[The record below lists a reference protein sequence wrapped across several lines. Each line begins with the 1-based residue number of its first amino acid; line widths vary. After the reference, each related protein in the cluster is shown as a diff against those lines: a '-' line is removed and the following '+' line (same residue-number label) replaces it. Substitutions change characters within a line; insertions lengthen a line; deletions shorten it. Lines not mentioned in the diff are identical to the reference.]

1 MAGPGGVSGRLLT
14 LGHGYVA
21 RHLASAL
28 LAQGWQVTGTTRN
41 PERLPEIAGSGAAP
55 LLFEASRPE
64 ALHAA
69 VARAGHLLVS
79 AAPSPAG
86 DPILPL
92 LGPALRAADHLA
104 WIGYLSTTGVYG
116 DHDGAWVDEESPCRP
131 ASARNEARLRAEAEW
146 LDLAQAGRRV
156 TVFRLAGIYGP
167 GRNALLR
174 VAGGEARMVIK
185 PGQFFSRIHV
195 RDIVQ
200 ALTASIAAKERTGL
214 YNVADDEPAPPEAP
228 LSLAAE
234 LLGLPPPPRVAFE
247 EAELSDMA
255 RSFYSENKRVSNRR
269 MKEALGVRLLYPTYR
284 EGLRALHAA
293 GEGRA

>member
-1 MAGPGGVSGRLLT
+1 MAGPHGVSGRLLT

-55 LLFEASRPE
+55 LLFDASRPE
-64 ALHAA
+64 GLHAA
-69 VARAGHLLVS
+69 LARADHLLVS

-86 DPILPL
+86 DPIFPL

-116 DHDGAWVDEESPCRP
+116 DHGGAWVDEESPCRP
-131 ASARNEARLRAEAEW
+131 ASARNQARLRAEAEW

-167 GRNALLR
+167 GRNALQRL
-174 VAGGEARMVIK
+174 AGGEARMVIK

-195 RDIVQ
+195 HDIVQ
-200 ALTASIAAKERTGL
+200 ALTAAIAVKERTGL

-234 LLGLPPPPRVAFE
+234 LLGLPAPPRVAFE
-247 EAELSDMA
+247 EAALSDMA

-269 MKEALGVRLLYPTYR
+269 MKEALGMTLLYPTYR